1 MAFATCRRGSVGL
14 MARKPAARSSVRLP
28 AARDQ
33 PAAEPAKTYAPAA
46 PHDAS
51 ADNRSPA
58 REYVTARAANR
69 AGSLLGLRKVGMLSS
84 ALATAGLAM
93 MRKRGR
99 TGTGAALLATAA
111 GLSLLRRAD

>member
-1 MAFATCRRGSVGL
+1 
-14 MARKPAARSSVRLP
+14 MARKPAAPSSVRLP

-84 ALATAGLAM
+84 ALATAGLTM